1 MAGIDGFEA
10 LYQSSYSRI
19 VREVSGLVGNL
30 PDTEEVVQ
38 EAFARA
44 LRRWQ
49 QLRGYDA
56 PEAWVRRV
64 AFNLALTGRLR
75 ARRQQAA
82 LVRHGLPADMPH
94 PGVDGIALEQVLR
107 TLPLGYRQVLVLHY
121 VAGLPLDEVAAELE
135 LPVGTV
141 KSRLSRARVS
151 LATRLS
157 S

>member
-44 LRRWQ
+44 LRRWP

-82 LVRHGLPADMPH
+82 LARHGLPGDMPH

-135 LPVGTV
+135 LPLGTV
-141 KSRLSRARVS
+141 KSRLARARVS